1 MHFVSLWSYAFEGSM
16 DPAAFLQKSFLLL
29 ILTML
34 ASCAREQKQTD
45 LVTFNLRGQ
54 VISIDHTRHRIVI
67 DHEEIPNYMMA
78 MTMPFKVKDTTLLYN
93 VEPGDSVQG
102 TLAVSR
108 SESWLE
114 TLAVIGQGAPPPEVT
129 AEDIMFRRVYKTG
142 DLLPD
147 FSFVN
152 QQGTRIRFSDYHG
165 KVVAITFIYSRCP
178 LPDFCIRMSNYFA
191 QIQKALSRDRS
202 LEGRWHLITISFDP
216 KFDTPAVLQA
226 YGRSY
231 NADFK
236 TWDFATDSMKSI
248 QKIADGLGLVQQDD
262 EGGLISHNLR
272 TAVLDS
278 QGRLADVLI
287 GNEWKPKELEEM
299 IRAAIKKTAS

>member
-1 MHFVSLWSYAFEGSM
+1 
-16 DPAAFLQKSFLLL
+16 
-29 ILTML
+29 ML
-34 ASCAREQKQTD
+34 AGCSRDQKETE
-45 LVTFNLRGQ
+45 LVTFDLRGQ
-54 VISIDHTRHRIVI
+54 VVSIDYNKHRIVI

-78 MTMPFKVKDTTLLYN
+78 MTMPFTVKDTTLLYK
-93 VEPGDSVQG
+93 VEPGDSVLG

-114 TLAVIGQGAPPPEVT
+114 TLGVVGKGEPPRVS
-129 AEDIMFRRVYKTG
+129 AEDVMFRRVYKTG
-142 DLLPD
+142 DVLPD

-152 QQGTRIRFSDYHG
+152 QQGKRIRFSDYRG

-191 QIQKALSRDRS
+191 QIQKALSRDLS

-216 KFDTPAVLQA
+216 KFDTPAVLQE

-231 NADFK
+231 DADFR
-236 TWDFATDSMKSI
+236 TWDFATDSMKTI

-262 EGGLISHNLR
+262 EGGMISHNLR

-278 QGRLADVLI
+278 EGRLVNLLI
-287 GNEWKPKELEEM
+287 GNEWKPRDLEE
-299 IRAAIKKTAS
+299 ILRVTIKKSTS

>member
-1 MHFVSLWSYAFEGSM
+1 MNYRYYTAV
-16 DPAAFLQKSFLLL
+16 FL
-29 ILTML
+29 IAML
-34 ASCAREQKQTD
+34 AACSREEKRAD
-45 LVTFNLRGQ
+45 LVTFDLRGR
-54 VISIDHTRHRIVI
+54 VVSIDYARHRIVI

-78 MTMPFKVKDTTLLYN
+78 MTMPFKVKDTTLLYRA
-93 VEPGDSVQG
+93 EPGDSIQG

-142 DLLPD
+142 DVLPD

-152 QQGTRIRFSDYHG
+152 QQGKRIRFSDYRG

-216 KFDTPAVLQA
+216 KFDTPAVLQE

-231 NADFK
+231 NADFR
-236 TWDFATDSMKSI
+236 TWDFATDSIKTI

-262 EGGLISHNLR
+262 EGSLISHNLR
-272 TAVLDS
+272 TAVLDAE
-278 QGRLADVLI
+278 GRLVDLLI
-287 GNEWKPKELEEM
+287 GNEWKPKELEEI
-299 IRAAIKKTAS
+299 IRATMRKSAS